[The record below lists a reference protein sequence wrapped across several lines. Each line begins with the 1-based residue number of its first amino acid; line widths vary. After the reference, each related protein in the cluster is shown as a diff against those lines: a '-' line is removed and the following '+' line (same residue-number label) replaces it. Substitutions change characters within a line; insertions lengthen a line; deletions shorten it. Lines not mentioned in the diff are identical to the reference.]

1 MTTTVG
7 VMTAL
12 HLEQLSNSD
21 ALEMA
26 RAELAK
32 VKSQRSA
39 LYFTLL
45 KNVCEGI
52 FKSEKKLLAMIAQL
66 EAEQAQVSSIN

>member
-1 MTTTVG
+1 MTTTVHDTM
-7 VMTAL
+7 VFK
-12 HLEQLSNSD
+12 LEGEWIDS
-21 ALEMA
+21 ALEKA

-45 KNVCEGI
+45 KDVCERV
-52 FKSEKKLLAMIAQL
+52 FRSEEKLRAMIAQL
-66 EAEQAQVSSIN
+66 EGAQAHVGSIN